1 MLMATKK
8 VNFGSLGKTK
18 EILGKPA
25 QSAKSE
31 KLIYLV
37 VTYRVCS
44 EQNVSRKNAK
54 KFRILQKYFSENF
67 R

>member
-8 VNFGSLGKTK
+8 VNFGSLGQTK
-18 EILGKPA
+18 GEILGKPA

-54 KFRILQKYFSENF
+54 KFRIL
-67 R
+67 